1 MGLDYAKKKWN
12 TLTQLMKQIESDGNE
27 KIKEYT
33 GPQVITNKFTYGLA
47 HGQLNVYD
55 KKGNLLNPLEE

>member
-1 MGLDYAKKKWN
+1 MGLDYSKKKWN
-12 TLTQLMKQIESDGNE
+12 SLTQLMKKIESDGNE

-33 GPQVITNKFTYGLA
+33 GAHVITNKFTYGLA

-55 KKGNLLNPLEE
+55 KKGNLLNPPEE